1 MRRIK
6 KAAVLGSGVMGSGI
20 AAHFANIGLE
30 VLMLDIVPRNLP
42 EDKQK
47 DRATRNSIAN
57 GALKTA
63 LKTKPAPFYDN
74 KFAGRITTGNFED
87 DIAKIKD
94 CDWVIEVVIENLDIK
109 KKVFAQVEEHRKPG
123 SLVTSNTSSIPIH
136 LMAEGRSDDFKKHFC
151 GTHFFN
157 PVRYMRLFEVIPT
170 ADTSEE
176 VTDFLMNY
184 GDKYLGKQTVLC
196 KDTPAFI
203 ANRIGVY
210 SGIKTLELTEKH
222 DLTIEEVDAIT
233 GPAIARPKT
242 GSFKLQD
249 LVGLD
254 TNDKVVSFV
263 KKSCGKDDEYIST
276 IKDTP
281 NPKYLQYLLDN
292 KYFGRK
298 SGQGFYKRTKDKD
311 EKGRRIILALD
322 LKTVEYRPSVRPK
335 IASVKSAKGIDSAP
349 HRVKAMMDAEDK
361 AGVFLREYFG
371 GLFAYSA
378 NRIPEITDH
387 LYSIDDA
394 MRTGYAWEMG
404 PFEYW
409 DVMGVAEGVAAAKA
423 NGESVA
429 AWVTEMLAAGNTSFY
444 KREGGQHKY
453 YHIPSKSY
461 KVVPSSADFIILDN
475 FRDKAP
481 VFKNTEV
488 LLHDIGDGVL
498 CLEFRSKA
506 NSIGE
511 GVLRGIE
518 EAIKIAEEGDWK
530 GLVIGNNAQNFSVG
544 ANLFA
549 IAQLAF
555 QKEWNDLDFAVNAFQ
570 QAMMRCRYSS
580 IPVVAAT
587 QGFVFGG
594 GCETAMHC
602 DAVIASPESYV
613 GLVEAGIGLLPGGG
627 GTKEFALRASDSFF
641 QGDVMMPTLIE
652 KFRTIATASVATS
665 AADAFNKGYFNQKD
679 SVVPNTMRNIGEA
692 KAKVLELADGY
703 TQPASRNDITVL
715 GRGGL
720 GTLYAAA
727 NELLLGRYASEH
739 DIKIAKK
746 VAFVLCGGDLTG
758 TQKVSEQYLLD
769 VEREAFLSLA
779 AEPKTLARIQH
790 MLQTNKPLRN

>member
-30 VLMLDIVPRNLP
+30 VLMLDIVPRDLA
-42 EDKQK
+42 EDKQNNP
-47 DRATRNSIAN
+47 AARNSIAN
-57 GALKTA
+57 GALKKA
-63 LKTKPAPFYDN
+63 LKTKPAPFYNN
-74 KFAGRITTGNFED
+74 KFAGRITTGNFTD

-94 CDWVIEVVIENLDIK
+94 CDWVIEVVVENLDIK
-109 KKVFAQVEEHRKPG
+109 KKVFAQVDEHRKKG
-123 SLVTSNTSSIPIH
+123 ALVTSNTSSIPIN
-136 LMAEGRSDDFKKHFC
+136 LMSEGRSEDFKKNFC

-170 ADTSEE
+170 PDTAQE
-176 VTDFLMNY
+176 VTDFLMHY

-203 ANRIGVY
+203 ANRIGVA
-210 SGIKTLELTEKH
+210 SGVKTLELTEKYGF
-222 DLTIEEVDAIT
+222 TIEEVDALT
-233 GPAIARPKT
+233 GSAIARPKT
-242 GSFKLQD
+242 GTFKLND

-263 KKSCGKDDEYIST
+263 KGAAAHDEYIST
-276 IKDTP
+276 LKDKP
-281 NPKYLQYLLDN
+281 NPKYMDFLLEN
-292 KYFGRK
+292 KFYGRK

-311 EKGRRIILALD
+311 EKGRRITLALD
-322 LKTVEYRPSVRPK
+322 LNTLEYRPSVRPK
-335 IASVKSAKGIDSAP
+335 FASVKSAKSIDSTP
-349 HRVKAMMDAEDK
+349 HRVKAMMDAEGKD
-361 AGVFLREYFG
+361 GDFLREYFAA
-371 GLFAYSA
+371 LFAYSA
-378 NRIPEITDH
+378 NRIPEITDD

-394 MRTGYAWEMG
+394 MRTGYAWGFG

-409 DVMGVAEGVAAAKA
+409 DIMGIEAGVKAAEAH
-423 NGESVA
+423 GESVA
-429 AWVTEMLAAGNTSFY
+429 GWVKEMLAAGHTSFY
-444 KREGGQHKY
+444 KREAGQHKY

-461 KVVPSSADFIILDN
+461 KVVPSSQDFIILDN
-475 FRDKAP
+475 QRDKAP

-488 LLHDIGDGVL
+488 TLHDIGDGVL
-498 CLEFRSKA
+498 CLEFQSKS
-506 NSIGE
+506 NSLGE
-511 GVLRGIE
+511 GVLRGID
-518 EAIKIAEEGDWK
+518 EAITIAEEGDWK
-530 GLVIGNNAQNFSVG
+530 GLVIGNNATNFSVG

-555 QKEWNDLDFAVNAFQ
+555 QKEWEDLDFAVNFFQ
-570 QAMMRCRYSS
+570 QTMMRCRYSG

-587 QGFVFGG
+587 QGYVFGG
-594 GCETAMHC
+594 GCETSMHC

-652 KFRTIATASVATS
+652 KFRTIATAAVATS
-665 AADAFNKGYFNQKD
+665 AHEAFKLGYFNEKD
-679 SVVPNTMRNIGEA
+679 SVVPNTLRNIGEA
-692 KAKVLELADGY
+692 KAKVLELSDGY
-703 TQPASRNDITVL
+703 TQPAARNDIKVL

-720 GTLYAAA
+720 ASLYAAA

-746 VAFVLCGGDLTG
+746 VAYVLCGGDLTG
-758 TQKVSEQYLLD
+758 IQKVSEQYLLD
-769 VEREAFLSLA
+769 IEREAFVSLA
-779 AEPKTLARIQH
+779 GEQKTMDRIQH
-790 MLQTNKPLRN
+790 MLQTNRPLRN